1 MRNYAIL
8 LMTAILLTIVIG
20 LTSCTKK
27 FFFLTSAV
35 VPAAQGSETV
45 KNDKNNNYFVQM
57 TITNLATIE
66 RIQPPSNSYVAW
78 IESDIGNTRNVGKVV
93 SSNNL
98 NVSFET
104 LSSFRPT
111 KVFITAEENEQ
122 AQYPGSVVVL
132 TTSRFWSYSSI
143 HNAV

>member
-1 MRNYAIL
+1 MQTEKKKNHVIL

-20 LTSCTKK
+20 LSSCTKK
-27 FFFLTSAV
+27 ILFLTSAV
-35 VPAAQGSETV
+35 VPAAEGSVTV
-45 KNDKNNNYFVQM
+45 KNDKNNNYNVQL
-57 TITNLATIE
+57 TISNLASIE
-66 RIQPPSNSYVAW
+66 RIQPPSNSYVVW
-78 IESDIGNTRNVGKVV
+78 IESDIGNARNVGKVV

-122 AQYPGSVVVL
+122 AQYPGSTIVL
-132 TTSRFWSYSSI
+132 TTARF
-143 HNAV
+143 

>member
-1 MRNYAIL
+1 METKKLRNYAIL

-27 FFFLTSAV
+27 IFFLTSAV
-35 VPAAQGSETV
+35 VPAAQGSVTV

-57 TITNLATIE
+57 TITNLASIE
-66 RIQPPSNSYVAW
+66 RIQPTSNSYVVW
-78 IESDIGNTRNVGKVV
+78 IESDIGNARNVGKVV

-132 TTSRFWSYSSI
+132 TTNRF
-143 HNAV
+143 